1 MDGTSLSGAIAPKS
15 PQGPPDP
22 GQAEL
27 LCIGNALV
35 DIFVRAE
42 GDLADLA
49 GGAPPVRHI
58 GHEEMAGLLRIL
70 VSRTNVRARMNASPE
85 ECICGLKSGGLKS
98 EGLKSEGLKS
108 VEIGSGGGAANVAKI
123 AALLGVRAAFAGSV
137 GSDAGGLDSHARL
150 FEGELARAG
159 VRLFLSRRRVPTG
172 VFVTLTAPSGESRI
186 IASPAAALEFSPEDI
201 PEEAVR
207 TARVVVLDGYMLTRD
222 RLVRRVLSLAERW
235 GTAVALDLGSAD
247 LAAARA
253 EEVLRAC
260 REYPLLLFMNE
271 AEAWAFYQ
279 ALSGAAPQSAGL
291 QGEKQLDRNI
301 RSFLKSLTLDGPFP
315 IIAVKRG
322 KRGAAIY
329 ARGERYPAR
338 ARVFVPGDAT
348 GAGDAF
354 CAGFLAGWLRD
365 RPLVQCA
372 ALGNRTARKVL
383 GTPGTMVDFKNF
395 RPIPPVQGGPTRPPA
410 SRLPPPEGAG

>member
-1 MDGTSLSGAIAPKS
+1 MQCSAKDAP
-15 PQGPPDP
+15 DAAE
-22 GQAEL
+22 AEL

-42 GDLADLA
+42 GDLA
-49 GGAPPVRHI
+49 APAWGDPRVRHI
-58 GHEEMAGLLRIL
+58 GHEEMAGIL
-70 VSRTNVRARMNASPE
+70 ARLNASPGAR
-85 ECICGLKSGGLKS
+85 ILGT
-98 EGLKSEGLKS
+98 
-108 VEIGSGGGAANVAKI
+108 GSGGGAANVAKI
-123 AALLGVRAAFAGSV
+123 AALLGVRTAFAGSV
-137 GSDAGGLDSHARL
+137 GSDAGGPDPYARL
-150 FEGELARAG
+150 FEGELERAG
-159 VRLFLSRRRVPTG
+159 VRLFLSPCRVPTG

-186 IASPAAALEFSPEDI
+186 VAAPAAALEFSPEDI
-201 PEEAVR
+201 PEEALK

-222 RLVRRVLSLAERW
+222 RLVQRVLSLADRW

-253 EEVLRAC
+253 EKILRWL
-260 REYPLLLFMNE
+260 RDYPLILFMNE
-271 AEAWAFYQ
+271 AEARAFYY
-279 ALSGAAPQSAGL
+279 ALCGAEGQSAAPQ
-291 QGEKQLDRNI
+291 GEEPLERNI
-301 RSFLKSLTLDGPFP
+301 RSFLKGLTLDGPFP

-338 ARVFVPGDAT
+338 ARIFVPGDTA

-365 RPLVQCA
+365 RPLLRCA

-383 GTPGTMVDFKNF
+383 GAPGTMVDFRRF
-395 RPIPPVQGGPTRPPA
+395 RPIPPVQGGATKPPA
-410 SRLPPPEGAG
+410 SRLPPPGGDG